1 MSAAGTGIRRRSH
14 VWMLAGAFL
23 LMAGLASGGFLWLG
37 RSGSPGRAYAL
48 APESALPANI
58 RQAPPN
64 VREAYRFAI
73 ANLETLRQIPC
84 YCGCGKEGHKNNADC
99 YVKEVKTDGSI
110 VFDPMSFG

>member
-1 MSAAGTGIRRRSH
+1 MVST
-14 VWMLAGAFL
+14 VLLLAGV
-23 LMAGLASGGFLWLG
+23 ASGVFLWLG
-37 RSGSPGRAYAL
+37 RSATSGRAYAL
-48 APESALPANI
+48 APEYALPTNL

-99 YVKEVKTDGSI
+99 YVKEVKPDGSI